1 MEDLVGVFL
10 HDPIL
15 AISLD
20 IVLECK
26 STEVKESETNSVDNV
41 VDDIQNEKT
50 NETKNVV
57 SVPAGSDNATPAAE
71 GIAPAPETPKSKEPE
86 PEEENESVQEK
97 SEEDLHTNNM

>member
-26 STEVKESETNSVDNV
+26 STEVKESKTNSVDNV
-41 VDDIQNEKT
+41 VDDIKNEDT
-50 NETKNVV
+50 NETNNVV
-57 SVPAGSDNATPAAE
+57 SFPASSDSATPAAE
-71 GIAPAPETPKSKEPE
+71 GLAPASEAPKSKEPQ
-86 PEEENESVQEK
+86 PEEENEGVQK
-97 SEEDLHTNNM
+97 IRRRIIYK